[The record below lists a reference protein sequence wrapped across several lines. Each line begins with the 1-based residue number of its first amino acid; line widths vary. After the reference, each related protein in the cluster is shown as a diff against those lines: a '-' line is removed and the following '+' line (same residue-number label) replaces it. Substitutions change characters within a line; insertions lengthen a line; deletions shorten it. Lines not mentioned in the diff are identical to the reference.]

1 MHEDD
6 NIFDKEI
13 KSILESGREEVPDR
27 VWNAIQG
34 RMDTDR
40 RKAAIRWIT
49 SAAVSAAAAVAAVAV
64 FTRMPDSGSGNIGI
78 IPPEGDVRILTES
91 PDPVLSSEEK
101 NESVISGQFIPQS
114 IDSYYTVSGT
124 TAEQTG
130 NDAPADGDK
139 NSRADVEELQNNGT
153 GLQDGTTQQKET
165 GLQDG
170 TERQNGTERQ
180 DTAAQDNSR
189 DIMTEGDG
197 TGEEDDWSGA
207 LPAEQTPAR
216 KKPEVAFSV
225 FGNAISNNS
234 GNQGVRKS
242 DPMQSSGV
250 IPRNEVREDLA
261 TSYGIPLSF
270 GVGAKISFTKR
281 WALGAGVN
289 WSYLTRR
296 FSGAYYDGNGK
307 AFSDS
312 DIRNDQHYIGIPVN
326 VYFSIASGD
335 FFNFYAY
342 AGGTVEKCISDT
354 YLIDTPDRSITW
366 RGKSPGVQMS
376 ANAGIGVEFIL
387 ADRFG
392 LYIDPSVRYYFKS
405 RQPKSIRTVQ
415 PLMLSFE
422 AGLRIRFR

>member
-34 RMDTDR
+34 RMDTGR
-40 RKAAIRWIT
+40 RKAAIRWI
-49 SAAVSAAAAVAAVAV
+49 SAAAVSAAAAAVAAVAV
-64 FTRMPDSGSGNIGI
+64 FTRMPDNGSGGIGI
-78 IPPEGDVRILTES
+78 VPPDGDVRILTES
-91 PDPVLSSEEK
+91 PAPVIRSEEE

-114 IDSYYTVSGT
+114 IDSYEPASGT
-124 TAEQTG
+124 TAGQTG
-130 NDAPADGDK
+130 SDAPADGGK
-139 NSRADVEELQNNGT
+139 NKQTDAEEQ
-153 GLQDGTTQQKET
+153 
-165 GLQDG
+165 
-170 TERQNGTERQ
+170 Q
-180 DTAAQDNSR
+180 DTTVQDNSR
-189 DIMTEGDG
+189 DFMTEGGGSG
-197 TGEEDDWSGA
+197 TEDDWSGA
-207 LPAEQTPAR
+207 LPAERTPAR
-216 KKPEVAFSV
+216 KKPDVALSV

-234 GNQGVRKS
+234 GSKGGRNS
-242 DPMQSSGV
+242 APMQSAGV
-250 IPRNEVREDLA
+250 IPRNEVREDMA

-281 WALGAGVN
+281 WSLGAGVN

-342 AGGTVEKCISDT
+342 AGGAVEKCVSDT

-376 ANAGIGVEFIL
+376 ANAGIGVEFLL

-392 LYIDPSVRYYFKS
+392 LYIDPSVRYYFES

>member
-34 RMDTDR
+34 RMDTGR
-40 RKAAIRWIT
+40 RKAAIRWI
-49 SAAVSAAAAVAAVAV
+49 SAAAVSAAAAAVAAVAV
-64 FTRMPDSGSGNIGI
+64 FTRMPDNGSGSIGI
-78 IPPEGDVRILTES
+78 VPPDGDVRILTES
-91 PDPVLSSEEK
+91 PVPVIRSEEK
-101 NESVISGQFIPQS
+101 NESVTSGQFIPQS
-114 IDSYYTVSGT
+114 IDSYETVSGT
-124 TAEQTG
+124 TAGQTG
-130 NDAPADGDK
+130 SDAPADGGKNKQTDAEEQQEGNGQQDK
-139 NSRADVEELQNNGT
+139 TELQNKT
-153 GLQDGTTQQKET
+153 EQQGKIEH
-165 GLQDG
+165 
-170 TERQNGTERQ
+170 Q
-180 DTAAQDNSR
+180 DTAVQDNSR
-189 DIMTEGDG
+189 GFMTEGGGSG
-197 TGEEDDWSGA
+197 TEDDWSGA
-207 LPAEQTPAR
+207 LPAEQTTAR
-216 KKPEVAFSV
+216 KKPDVALSV

-234 GNQGVRKS
+234 GSKGGRNS
-242 DPMQSSGV
+242 APMQSSGV
-250 IPRNEVREDLA
+250 IPRNEVREDMA

-281 WALGAGVN
+281 WSLGAGVN

-342 AGGTVEKCISDT
+342 AGGAVEKCVSDT

-392 LYIDPSVRYYFKS
+392 LYIDPSVRYYFES

>member
-34 RMDTDR
+34 RMDTGR
-40 RKAAIRWIT
+40 RKAAIRWI
-49 SAAVSAAAAVAAVAV
+49 SAAAVSAAAAAVAAVAV
-64 FTRMPDSGSGNIGI
+64 FTRMPDNGSGGIGI
-78 IPPEGDVRILTES
+78 VPPDGDVRILTES
-91 PDPVLSSEEK
+91 PAPVIRSEEE

-114 IDSYYTVSGT
+114 IDSYEPASGT
-124 TAEQTG
+124 TAGQTG
-130 NDAPADGDK
+130 SDAPADGGK
-139 NSRADVEELQNNGT
+139 NKQTDAEEQ
-153 GLQDGTTQQKET
+153 
-165 GLQDG
+165 
-170 TERQNGTERQ
+170 Q
-180 DTAAQDNSR
+180 DTTVQDNSR
-189 DIMTEGDG
+189 DFMTEGGGSG
-197 TGEEDDWSGA
+197 TEDDWSGA
-207 LPAEQTPAR
+207 LPAERTPAR
-216 KKPEVAFSV
+216 KKPDVALSV

-234 GNQGVRKS
+234 GSKGGRNS
-242 DPMQSSGV
+242 APMQSAGV
-250 IPRNEVREDLA
+250 IPRNEVREDMA

-270 GVGAKISFTKR
+270 GVGAKVSFTKR
-281 WALGAGVN
+281 WSLGAGVN

-342 AGGTVEKCISDT
+342 AGGAVEKCVSDT

-376 ANAGIGVEFIL
+376 ANAGIGVEFLL

-392 LYIDPSVRYYFKS
+392 LYIDPSVRYYFES

>member
-34 RMDTDR
+34 RMDTGR
-40 RKAAIRWIT
+40 RKAAIRWI
-49 SAAVSAAAAVAAVAV
+49 SAAAVSAAAAAVAAVAV
-64 FTRMPDSGSGNIGI
+64 FTRMPDNGSGGIGI
-78 IPPEGDVRILTES
+78 VPPDGDVRILTES
-91 PDPVLSSEEK
+91 PAPVIRSEEE

-114 IDSYYTVSGT
+114 IDSYEPASGT
-124 TAEQTG
+124 TAGQTG
-130 NDAPADGDK
+130 SDAPADGGKNKQTDAEEQQEGNGQQDK
-139 NSRADVEELQNNGT
+139 TELQN
-153 GLQDGTTQQKET
+153 K
-165 GLQDG
+165 
-170 TERQNGTERQ
+170 TEQEGKIEQQ
-180 DTAAQDNSR
+180 DTAVQDNSR
-189 DIMTEGDG
+189 GFMTEGGGAG
-197 TGEEDDWSGA
+197 TEDDWSGA
-207 LPAEQTPAR
+207 LPAERTPAR
-216 KKPEVAFSV
+216 KKPDVALSV

-234 GNQGVRKS
+234 GSKGGKNS
-242 DPMQSSGV
+242 APMQSAGV
-250 IPRNEVREDLA
+250 IPRNEVREDMA

-281 WALGAGVN
+281 WSLGAGVN

-342 AGGTVEKCISDT
+342 AGGAVEKCVSDT

-376 ANAGIGVEFIL
+376 ANAGIGVEFLL

-392 LYIDPSVRYYFKS
+392 LYIDPSVRYYFES